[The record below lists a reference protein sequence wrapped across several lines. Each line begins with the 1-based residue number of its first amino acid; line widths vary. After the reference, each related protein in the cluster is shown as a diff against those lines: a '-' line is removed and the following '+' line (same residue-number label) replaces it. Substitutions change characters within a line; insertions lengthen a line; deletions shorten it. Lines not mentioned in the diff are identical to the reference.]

1 MQVILLENIKSLG
14 KIGDIVKVK
23 RGYARNY
30 LIKFEK
36 ALNASKDN
44 IEIVNNKK
52 AQLNKKDLVLK
63 KEAKKNYEILNNKK
77 YKIQKLVTE
86 NNDLYGSVKPTE
98 IAKIIKEKDNID
110 VKPSQIDIEKEI
122 KSIGTF
128 KTTINLHSEY
138 KHIFLLKLKN
148 LKRKNLKIYTLLRF
162 FSHRKII

>member
-1 MQVILLENIKSLG
+1 MQVILLENIKNLG
-14 KIGDIVKVK
+14 KIGDIVRVK

-36 ALNASKDN
+36 ALNASEEN
-44 IEIVNNKK
+44 IEIVNKK
-52 AQLNKKDLVLK
+52 KDQLNKKDLTLK
-63 KEAKKNYEILNNKK
+63 KDARKSFEILNNKN
-77 YKIQKLVTE
+77 YKIQQLVTE

-128 KTTINLHSEY
+128 KTTINLHSEIQA
-138 KHIFLLKLKN
+138 HILIEVEKSEEK
-148 LKRKNLKIYTLLRF
+148 K
-162 FSHRKII
+162 S